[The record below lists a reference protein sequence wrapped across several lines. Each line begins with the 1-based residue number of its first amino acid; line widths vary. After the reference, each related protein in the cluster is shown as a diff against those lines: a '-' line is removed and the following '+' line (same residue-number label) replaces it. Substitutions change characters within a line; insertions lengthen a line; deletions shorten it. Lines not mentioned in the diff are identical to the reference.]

1 MDKLIIENKI
11 ESLRKCLLRVE
22 ARCPDS
28 VASLLQDVDA
38 QDVLVLN
45 LSRAIQLCVDI
56 SVHILSRLEQTM
68 PDTMGKTFGELASA
82 GIIDDELANEM
93 RKAVGFRNI
102 AVHDYEEINYEIVYA
117 IAQKKLVNFRS
128 FVKQILVVIDAY
140 E

>member
-22 ARCPDS
+22 QRCPDS
-28 VASLLQDVDA
+28 LEALLQDLDA

-56 SVHILSRLEQTM
+56 SVHILSGLEQPI
-68 PDTMGKTFGELASA
+68 PDTMGKAFSELSSA
-82 GIIDDELANEM
+82 GIIDIELAEEM

-102 AVHDYEEINYEIVYA
+102 AVHDYEEVSFEIVYT
-117 IAQKKLVNFRS
+117 IAKHKLIDFKS
-128 FVKQILVVIDAY
+128 FVKQILAVI
-140 E
+140 ES